1 MTMVFVC
8 LLCPAHGWCNE
19 RIGGADG
26 CLPMDVLRRRGRKGS
41 PGKGTSSGLP
51 LAHAA
56 ADCCSRAPQK
66 PRSHDTSRIA
76 WTKLM
81 ARVGG
86 GVFAGVPGVLVV
98 TPSHEMLAALKHCRS

>member
-1 MTMVFVC
+1 MVFVC

-26 CLPMDVLRRRGRKGS
+26 CLPMDVLRRRGREGLTRKGYLLRLATR
-41 PGKGTSSGLP
+41 PCCLRTAGKLG
-51 LAHAA
+51 
-56 ADCCSRAPQK
+56 PQK

-86 GVFAGVPGVLVV
+86 GVFAGVPGVLEL